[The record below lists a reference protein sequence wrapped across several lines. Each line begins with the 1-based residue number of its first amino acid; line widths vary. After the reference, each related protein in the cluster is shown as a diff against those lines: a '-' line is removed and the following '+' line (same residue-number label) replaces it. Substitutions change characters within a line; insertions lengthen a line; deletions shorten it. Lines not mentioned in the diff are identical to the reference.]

1 MQSQTTLKETCL
13 VFIWLYKSC
22 DTIAFVIK
30 VAMISVIDYS
40 FFDPFFLGFL
50 ISISCPLDRLLR

>member
-1 MQSQTTLKETCL
+1 MSYSVVCVLNIVNKHSYKKGCQKENCL

-22 DTIAFVIK
+22 DTIVIMIN

-40 FFDPFFLGFL
+40 AFDPFF
-50 ISISCPLDRLLR
+50 